1 MKRSEAGW
9 FDNEAQLAS
18 PACDGLER
26 SCSSVDLIRTGA
38 ETRGIE
44 RIEAM
49 FYGNQFSP
57 HRHDT
62 YALGL
67 TLSGVQTFA
76 YRGMSRFSMPGNVIV
91 LHPDELH
98 DGGAGTEVGLHY
110 RMMYIPPE
118 YLREAGAGGATA
130 LPFVANPVLS
140 DAGLAQALAEALADL
155 ENPIGDLAH
164 ADLLSR
170 IADGIGRH
178 AQETPRLSPRAERAV
193 QKACVYLRD
202 NATTTV
208 LSEDLEAVTDLN
220 RYSLA
225 RQFRLATGTS
235 PHRYQVMRRLEQAKR
250 LMLKEVSIAEAAIAV
265 GFADQSHLTRHFKAS
280 YGMPPG
286 RWLILASQG
295 RPVHSH

>member
-1 MKRSEAGW
+1 MN
-9 FDNEAQLAS
+9 NEAELTS
-18 PACDGLER
+18 PAPDRLER

-38 ETRGIE
+38 ETFGIE

-49 FYGNQFSP
+49 FYGNRFSP

-76 YRGMSRFSMPGNVIV
+76 YRGASRFSMPGNVIV

-98 DGGAGTEVGLHY
+98 DGGAGTEAGLRY

-118 YLREAGAGGATA
+118 CLREARESGPTA

-140 DAGLAQALAEALADL
+140 DAGLAQALAEALTDL
-155 ENPIGDLAH
+155 DNPIGDLAH

-170 IADGIGRH
+170 IADGLCRH
-178 AQETPRLSPRAERAV
+178 AQETIRLSPRAERAV
-193 QKACVYLRD
+193 QQACLYLRE
-202 NATTTV
+202 NAATAV

-225 RQFRLATGTS
+225 RQFRLVTGTS
-235 PHRYQVMRRLEQAKR
+235 PHRYHIMRRLEQAKR
-250 LMLKEVSIAEAAIAV
+250 LMLEDVSIAEAAIEV
-265 GFADQSHLTRHFKAS
+265 GFADQSHLTRHFKS
-280 YGMPPG
+280 CYGMPPG
-286 RWLILASQG
+286 RWLTLASQG
-295 RPVHSH
+295 RPVHGH